1 MIVDHLGSKACPAC
15 PNIYGLS
22 KDQCA
27 TLNLSLVLKNEDFQ
41 QGDLME
47 QRIQIEAADLTR
59 FVHKFYRTISQLDS
73 RSRAVKHFIPE
84 AKVYGR

>member
-1 MIVDHLGSKACPAC
+1 MIADHLGSKACPAF

-41 QGDLME
+41 QGDLTK
-47 QRIQIEAADLTR
+47 QRIQIESLSSGYNSVLVYIVIR
-59 FVHKFYRTISQLDS
+59 G
-73 RSRAVKHFIPE
+73 RSYSPRSHGAP
-84 AKVYGR
+84 